1 MTSKLS
7 LRLRTMLLFCA
18 VVGVWL
24 AASYLLFY
32 AVLLRLVRTQFDRRL
47 REAASPVVADLL
59 TDQDEQ
65 DVRELNLTD
74 EYFELRDR
82 SGRVLVGSKN
92 VEARPLGLEAGLAR
106 GGETLYR
113 SLDDPQ
119 RGRLRAVL
127 VPFELRGG
135 GRVLVLAMPTRD
147 RDQALATFRRMI
159 LWLLPLSVG
168 LTAAV
173 SMWFAGRSLQPI
185 AELTRQA
192 ALMTEGLEKTPVGAA
207 LPRFPSGQGATGARL
222 GLPLPVANPR
232 DEVGRL
238 ATTFNQLFTR
248 IEATLRQWRQFVSDA
263 SHELRTPL
271 SVLQGETELLL
282 AERRGVDEY
291 RKALEVMDGELKKLS
306 RIVEGLFTLAMADA
320 GELRLASEP
329 LYLDEVLEETCS
341 LVAARA
347 QQKNI
352 VIDRNWKPDVP
363 YTGDEAFLRQLFLVF
378 LDNAIKYSAPNTRV
392 CVGLERSDGLV
403 RVRFEDQGIGISSEH
418 LPHIFERFY
427 RAAKP
432 EDGEAQSGGLG
443 LAIAEAIARAHGGS
457 IACESQPGKGS
468 TFTVNLPM
476 KSA

>member
-74 EYFELRDR
+74 EYFELLDR

-92 VEARPLGLEAGLAR
+92 LEARPLGLDAGPTR

-113 SLDDPQ
+113 TLDDPQ

-159 LWLLPLSVG
+159 LWLLPLTVG

-192 ALMTEGLEKTPVGAA
+192 ALMTERLEKTQVRPA
-207 LPRFPSGQGATGARL
+207 GARL
-222 GLPLPVANPR
+222 DLSLPVPNPR

-347 QQKNI
+347 QRKNI